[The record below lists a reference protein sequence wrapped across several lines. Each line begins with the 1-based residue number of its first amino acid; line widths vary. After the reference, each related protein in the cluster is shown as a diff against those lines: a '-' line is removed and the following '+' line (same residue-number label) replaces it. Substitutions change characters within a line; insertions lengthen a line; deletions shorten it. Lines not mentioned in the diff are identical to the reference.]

1 MVSWYGF
8 YYYYYYYY
16 YYFLMSFLLL
26 IAGGFL
32 QILNVILIYF
42 LDYTTIWI
50 SNIQYYKWF
59 LTEIDTLPSWTKR
72 VWTLILIRTRIVVNL
87 WSKFFFFF
95 VVVVDTCRVIL
106 KHDSLDLI
114 WIRFNW
120 MGLYVTRFHFSM
132 KYHGLNRHVL
142 WAHLF
147 VCLNDNKQMIRF
159 VVFLCFLPRVLFCG
173 RST

>member
-1 MVSWYGF
+1 MIF
-8 YYYYYYYY
+8 DRNR
-16 YYFLMSFLLL
+16 YF
-26 IAGGFL
+26 A
-32 QILNVILIYF
+32 ILNQKSMN
-42 LDYTTIWI
+42 LDSDKNQDCCKFVKSI
-50 SNIQYYKWF
+50 
-59 LTEIDTLPSWTKR
+59 
-72 VWTLILIRTRIVVNL
+72 
-87 WSKFFFFF
+87 FFFFF
-95 VVVVDTCRVIL
+95 FFVVDTCRVIL

-159 VVFLCFLPRVLFCG
+159 VVFLCFLPRVPFWG
-173 RST
+173 RSTWQSLVFTFP

>member
-1 MVSWYGF
+1 M
-8 YYYYYYYY
+8 
-16 YYFLMSFLLL
+16 
-26 IAGGFL
+26 
-32 QILNVILIYF
+32 
-42 LDYTTIWI
+42 IWI

-59 LTEIDTLPSWTKR
+59 LTEIDTLPSWTKI

-132 KYHGLNRHVL
+132 KYHGLNRHMCYGHICLFAWMTISRWSDL
-142 WAHLF
+142 WSS
-147 VCLNDNKQMIRF
+147 C
-159 VVFLCFLPRVLFCG
+159 VFCPEYYSVDVALSKAWFLLSHNWLIWGSGDFRLSSGWLMGLV
-173 RST
+173 SHHI

>member
-8 YYYYYYYY
+8 YYYYYY
-16 YYFLMSFLLL
+16 FLISFLLL
-26 IAGGFL
+26 LAGGFL
-32 QILNVILIYF
+32 QILNVILVSF
-42 LDYTTIWI
+42 WDYTMIWI

-59 LTEIDTLPSWTKR
+59 LTEIDTLPSWTKI

-95 VVVVDTCRVIL
+95 FVVVDTCRVIL

-120 MGLYVTRFHFSM
+120 MGLYVTHFHFSM